1 MSRKQ
6 SRCLAAHL
14 LPARS
19 NPCLPLSLSPSS
31 QIEAAIVSCSE
42 QILAFINKS
51 LAEEQLPPLSEA
63 QQQQLKSQLEQ
74 LANKS
79 SPVRTLMCK

>member
-1 MSRKQ
+1 MSV
-6 SRCLAAHL
+6 
-14 LPARS
+14 
-19 NPCLPLSLSPSS
+19 CLPLSLSPSS